1 MHLRPSRLTQN
12 QTYYEIF
19 RLYSHDKDWALSAHF
34 PYKMVLENNV
44 DNQTF
49 GDAIEHMENTIKE
62 PNRAFLSYKDYVLN
76 DEKHKCKVKIFHWKS
91 L

>member
-1 MHLRPSRLTQN
+1 
-12 QTYYEIF
+12 
-19 RLYSHDKDWALSAHF
+19 
-34 PYKMVLENNV
+34 MVLENNV

-76 DEKHKCKVKIFHWKS
+76 DEKHKCKVKILLEIIILVISIKIYALFKIS
-91 L
+91 LNLYGLVLLHFLAVLLL

>member
-1 MHLRPSRLTQN
+1 
-12 QTYYEIF
+12 
-19 RLYSHDKDWALSAHF
+19 
-34 PYKMVLENNV
+34 MVLENNV

-76 DEKHKCKVKIFHWKS
+76 DEKHKCKVKIFHWKLLPIVISINIYALFKIS
-91 L
+91 LNLYGLVLLHFLAVLLL